1 MYLNNNTSTNI
12 KQIDNVRLFKSD
24 NSYPVREP
32 TTGGG
37 GIDVNWRNTV
47 YPVGLGDLENKV
59 QNLVNAE
66 NADIFVTP
74 TRFTKKIAGTVTV
87 ILEKTYTTDGQG
99 TESLT
104 QVT

>member
-1 MYLNNNTSTNI
+1 MYLNNNTTTNI

-24 NSYPVREP
+24 GSYPVREP

-59 QNLVNAE
+59 QNLVDSDNA
-66 NADIFVTP
+66 NIYITP
-74 TRFTKKIAGTVTV
+74 TSFTKRDQDGNVLQQKI
-87 ILEKTYTTDGQG
+87 YTTDGQG

-104 QVT
+104 EVT